1 MKLLTYTSRIQ
12 MGYFLILFATF
23 SVLFYFVIRWGIIQ
37 NVDETLNNRKT
48 NLKAYL
54 ERNQESS
61 LLVFNPLDD
70 YTFNEV
76 DEKTYREGEEIYSD
90 TLIYEIVDNELDEYR
105 KLTAFVNVNNK
116 FYKLEIVEP
125 HLEIPEII
133 ITIAMTLGMLFIGLA
148 LAFYLSHRLIS
159 KKIWGPFYAML
170 EYLSNIRIDKQKTLE
185 LTHSKIDE
193 FTMLNESIS
202 ELVRKNKEVFESQ
215 KQFIEDASHEM
226 QMPLSVIQSHLET
239 LISRNKFT
247 REQADIIEG
256 IINSLQ
262 RLKKLNKTLL
272 LLSKIENRQFL
283 NTDQVDINKTISGMM
298 EYYEE
303 QITALN
309 ISVTFDAQ
317 NMLITNGNTLLSE
330 ILIQNL
336 LKNAFFHNKENGTVK
351 VFSSGTKLTIA
362 NTGNKSMTLD
372 KSKLFNRFYKQST
385 NPESWGLGL
394 AIAKKIADTSG
405 WKLHYRQENDL
416 HIFEVDFL

>member
-1 MKLLTYTSRIQ
+1 
-12 MGYFLILFATF
+12 
-23 SVLFYFVIRWGIIQ
+23 
-37 NVDETLNNRKT
+37 
-48 NLKAYL
+48 
-54 ERNQESS
+54 
-61 LLVFNPLDD
+61 
-70 YTFNEV
+70 
-76 DEKTYREGEEIYSD
+76 
-90 TLIYEIVDNELDEYR
+90 
-105 KLTAFVNVNNK
+105 
-116 FYKLEIVEP
+116 
-125 HLEIPEII
+125 
-133 ITIAMTLGMLFIGLA
+133 MLFIGLA

-170 EYLSNIRIDKQKTLE
+170 EYLSNLRIDKQKTLE

-372 KSKLFNRFYKQST
+372 KNKLFNRFYKQST